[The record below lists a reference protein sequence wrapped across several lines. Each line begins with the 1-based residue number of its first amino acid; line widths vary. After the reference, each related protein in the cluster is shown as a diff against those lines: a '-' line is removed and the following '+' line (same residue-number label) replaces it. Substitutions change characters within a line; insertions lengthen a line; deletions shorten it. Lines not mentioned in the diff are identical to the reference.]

1 MFAKAQETLQ
11 TYFGYET
18 FRHGQERTVTNVLSG
33 KNTMCIMPTGGGKSI
48 CYQVPALVL
57 DGTTL
62 VISPLISL
70 MKDQVDA
77 LEQVGIS
84 ATYINSSISGRE
96 AYERL
101 QDAKNGKYKLLY
113 VAPERLDSD
122 DFLEQLKDMNIPL
135 IAVDE
140 AHCISQWGHDFRPSY
155 LHIHEVIESL
165 PQQPIVLALTATA
178 TPQVQEDICRSLHIE
193 LEDTVMTS
201 FERTNLAFSVIKGQ
215 DSHTYLLDYIRKNKN
230 EAGIIYTATRKLVE
244 QLFEQLQKENIR
256 VAKYHAGLSN
266 SERMEQQDRFLNDE
280 VEVMVA
286 TSAFGMGIDKSNIR
300 YCIHYQLPKN
310 MESYYQEAGRA
321 GRDGLNSEC
330 VLLYRSQDVQ
340 VQRFL
345 VEQSANEGRFTGE
358 LEKLQQMVDYCH
370 TEQCLQAYILHYF
383 GEENAEPCGR
393 CGNCTDNRTSMDV
406 TKEAQMVLSCVIRTG
421 QRFGKTMIAQVLT
434 GSKNKKVLDFRFHEL
449 ATYGILSHKSVKEVN
464 DFIEFLIS
472 EEYIRVEH
480 GQFPT
485 ILVTQLG
492 KEVLLGNISVHRKEA
507 LHIKQIVRDNPL
519 FEELRHL
526 RKEIADA
533 ERVPPFVIFSDQTL
547 QDMCVRLPKTVS
559 DLLSVKGIGEH
570 KKEKYGERFVQ
581 VIAAFCEGNPTFQA
595 ESVEVPIKKER
606 AKPTSNS
613 HLATYELYQNGK
625 TIQEIATERELSPYT
640 IESHLVKCSQEGL
653 EIDWNAFVP
662 EEYKKLIEGAAE
674 KTGYGKEGL
683 KAIKELLPEEVTYTM
698 IKAYLFANKSKKGT
712 V

>member
-1 MFAKAQETLQ
+1 MFAKAQEMLQ
-11 TYFGYET
+11 AYFGYES
-18 FRHGQERTVTNVLSG
+18 FRLGQEKTVSNVLSG
-33 KNTMCIMPTGGGKSI
+33 NNTMCIMPTGGGKSI
-48 CYQVPALVL
+48 CYQVPALVME
-57 DGTTL
+57 GTTL

-77 LEQVGIS
+77 LEQVGVA
-84 ATYINSSISGRE
+84 ATYINSSISGKE
-96 AYERL
+96 AYERMKG
-101 QDAKNGKYKLLY
+101 AKEGRYKLLY
-113 VAPERLDSD
+113 VAPERLDSIE
-122 DFLEQLKDMNIPL
+122 FLEQIKDMHIPL

-155 LHIHEVIESL
+155 LHIHEVINSL

-193 LEDTVMTS
+193 LDNTVMTS

-215 DSHTYLLDYIRKNKN
+215 DSNAYLFDYIHKNKN
-230 EAGIIYTATRKLVE
+230 EAGIVYTATRKVAD
-244 QLFEQLQKENIR
+244 QLCDHLQKENIR
-256 VAKYHAGLSN
+256 VAKYHAGMSN
-266 SERMEQQDRFLNDE
+266 AERMEQQDRFLNDE

-300 YCIHYQLPKN
+300 YVIHYQLPKN

-321 GRDGLNSEC
+321 GRDGLDSQC

-345 VEQSANEGRFTGE
+345 VEQSANEGRFTSE

-383 GEENAEPCGR
+383 GEEHTESCGR
-393 CGNCTDNRTSMDV
+393 CANCTDERTSMDV

-449 ATYGILSHKSVKEVN
+449 TTYGILSHKSVKEVN

-485 ILVTQLG
+485 ILVTPLG
-492 KEVLLGNISVHRKEA
+492 RDVLLGNILVQRKEA
-507 LHIKQIVRDNPL
+507 LHIKQIVKDNPL

-526 RKEIADA
+526 RKEIAD
-533 ERVPPFVIFSDQTL
+533 EENVPPFVIFSDQTL
-547 QDMCVRLPKTVS
+547 QDMCVRLPKTVNE
-559 DLLSVKGIGEH
+559 LLSVKGIGER

-581 VIAAFCEGNPTFQA
+581 VIHAFCEDNPTFQA
-595 ESVEVPIKKER
+595 ESVEVPVKKER
-606 AKPTSNS
+606 AKATNNS
-613 HLATYELYQNGK
+613 HLATYDLYKGGK
-625 TIQEIATERELSPYT
+625 TIQEIAVERGLSPYT
-640 IESHLVKCSQEGL
+640 IENHLVKCSEEGL
-653 EIDWNAFVP
+653 EVDWLALVP
-662 EEYKKLIEGAAE
+662 KEYEVLIGQAAE

-683 KAIKELLPEEVTYTM
+683 KAIKELLPEEITYTM
-698 IKAYLFANKSKKGT
+698 IKAYLFAHRK
-712 V
+712 

>member
-1 MFAKAQETLQ
+1 MLAKAQQMLR

-18 FRHGQERTVTNVLSG
+18 FRQGQKKTVNNVLSG

-48 CYQVPALVL
+48 CYQIPALVL

-101 QDAKNGKYKLLY
+101 QGAKNGKYKLLY
-113 VAPERLDSD
+113 VAPERLESHE
-122 DFLEQLKDMNIPL
+122 FLEQLSDMHIPL

-155 LHIHEVIESL
+155 LHIHEVIKNL
-165 PQQPIVLALTATA
+165 PQQPIVLGLTATA
-178 TPQVQEDICRSLHIE
+178 TPQVQEDICRFLQID

-201 FERTNLAFSVIKGQ
+201 FERANLAFSVIKGQ
-215 DSHTYLLDYIRKNKN
+215 DSHAYLLDYIQQNKQ
-230 EAGIIYTATRKLVE
+230 EAGIIYTATRKVAD
-244 QLFEQLQKENIR
+244 QLYETLQKEDIR
-256 VAKYHAGLSN
+256 VGKYHAGLSN
-266 SERMEQQDRFLNDE
+266 IERIEQQDRFLNDE
-280 VEVMVA
+280 VEVMIA

-300 YCIHYQLPKN
+300 YVIHYQLPKN

-345 VEQSANEGRFTGE
+345 VEQSVNEGRFTGE

-370 TEQCLQAYILHYF
+370 TEQCLQAYILEYF
-383 GEENAEPCGR
+383 GEANPESCGR
-393 CGNCTDNRTSMDV
+393 CGNCTDKRTSLDV
-406 TKEAQMVLSCVIRTG
+406 TKEAQMVLSCVIRTS

-434 GSKNKKVLDFRFHEL
+434 GSKNKKVIDFHFHKL
-449 ATYGILSHKSVKEVN
+449 TTYGILAHKSVKEVN

-485 ILVTQLG
+485 ILVTQTG
-492 KEVLLGNISVHRKEA
+492 KEVLLGNILVHRKEA
-507 LHIKQIVRDNPL
+507 LHVKRIVEDNPL
-519 FEELRHL
+519 FYELRHL
-526 RKEIADA
+526 RKTIAD
-533 ERVPPFVIFSDQTL
+533 EENVPPFVIFSDQTL
-547 QDMCVRLPKTVS
+547 QDMCVRLPKTLH
-559 DLLSVKGIGEH
+559 DLLLVKGIGEH

-581 VIAAFCEGNPTFQA
+581 VIATFCSQNPTFQA
-595 ESVEVPIKKER
+595 ETVEVAVKKER
-606 AKPTSNS
+606 AKPTNNS
-613 HLATYELYQNGK
+613 HLATYDLYKNGR
-625 TIQEIATERELSPYT
+625 TIQQIAAERGLSPYT
-640 IESHLVKCSQEGL
+640 IENHLMKCSEEGL
-653 EIDWNAFVP
+653 EIDWLAFIPTEYVP
-662 EEYKKLIEGAAE
+662 LLEDAAS

-698 IKAYLFANKSKKGT
+698 IKAYLFVNKG
-712 V
+712 